1 MFTFEKRQNLKF
13 VVADAN
19 SELGDFE
26 TPMLMLLASEHK
38 MITRSLK
45 DKEGSQT
52 GVLSVSYEETKVA
65 AEFEGKECEK
75 MVRFN
80 YYWNNLNNMN
90 NGFFGLGKYRA
101 KVRFEVAKYDPV
113 TKSFKR
119 LRSTP
124 FVQNEKKNSTYKI
137 PTQLFS
143 LS

>member
-1 MFTFEKRQNLKF
+1 MFTFEKKQNLKF

-26 TPMLMLLASEHK
+26 VPILMLLASEHK
-38 MITRSLK
+38 MLTRQLK
-45 DKEGSQT
+45 NKEGSQA
-52 GVLSVSYEETKVA
+52 GLLSVSYEETKVA
-65 AEFEGKECEK
+65 TEFEGKEHEK

-113 TKSFKR
+113 AK
-119 LRSTP
+119 
-124 FVQNEKKNSTYKI
+124 
-137 PTQLFS
+137 
-143 LS
+143 